1 MSELLKWVLALSLSG
16 SVLILLL
23 MLVRPLVRER
33 VSKRWQYYIWLLVIV
48 RLLLPVGPPESPAG
62 TAVMRIED
70 AASQVLAVPESD
82 MGNVGMTYREE
93 ASEPEPAAGPGV
105 LQKIGTAVWENL
117 WLVWLAGALI
127 LLIRKATAYQS
138 FVRCLRAGWKPVED
152 PALLDRAAE
161 IGGEA
166 GVKRPAELYVN
177 PLAASPMLL
186 GGRRPCVVLPAVE
199 MPEEDLRFVLLHEL
213 THYRRRDVLY
223 KWLVQMTICVHWFN
237 PLVHWMGRE
246 AERLGELSC
255 DEAVLRRLDGAERRA
270 YGDALLR
277 TVSAGGGY
285 QAVLPSPMLGAEG
298 KQLKER
304 LETIMNFKKT
314 GRLSAVLAAVLAAVL
329 GVTAVAAGAYTGLP
343 PVTGAAEK
351 PPFMEETVRRRFTME
366 SFYEAPY
373 MFGIGWNLQKEE
385 GTAVSVALPD
395 GGKLTAYLDDAA
407 KGLTK
412 NKKAMEALAKVLA
425 RLREETRA
433 TNFPMVRP
441 LVYQW
446 ENTGS
451 GSREE
456 MAEKYYEEGNLPFFK
471 AVFAGLNKPE
481 QASWMAK
488 VYKANNIT
496 FFSAAAAGLEADGDL
511 VKAYAETAYRDGAIV
526 QFSILAD
533 RMSEETLES
542 WLDRAVRDQ
551 SIAFQSMLMQKMDWD
566 EDLEALKAELDKKQ
580 EEEYKAAGVT
590 ANGGDYY
597 YQGKLVNVFL
607 DQRANGSF
615 HTLDMNP
622 KGTVNIWIVR
632 DAEDKI
638 TGVAELTQAEVT
650 ELFGEDYENVRWD
663 VLREK
668 AADYWDDDWDW
679 DWDDEKWD
687 WDDEKWDWD
696 WDNEKWAEE
705 EKRLTEEYAVHGV
718 IRQDGKNYYYQGRLV
733 YIFLDRGADGGLY
746 TLNMNPKGT
755 ANIKIVRDK
764 SGKITGVTELTRE
777 EIKALFGIDLKEI
790 PVELDSVKDGEYIWL
805 GTYTMNEGDTV
816 SYDISAERGDQ
827 MSVGFAKPGDKRP
840 STVYKTITNRR
851 EDGKLEISS
860 GPMDWESPLEPG
872 EYSLF
877 VHAPSGKLENVS
889 GRIFLREK

>member
-1 MSELLKWVLALSLSG
+1 MSGPLQWVLGLSLSG
-16 SVLILLL
+16 SALILLL
-23 MLVRPLVRER
+23 ILLRPLVGER
-33 VSKRWQYYIWLLVIV
+33 VSKRWQYYIWLLVIL
-48 RLLLPVGPPESPAG
+48 RLLAPVGALDSPAG
-62 TAVMRIED
+62 NGGPEGGAAPVLSLPEVGTEETDGALWGETAAAETAPEPDAFGTLWTAVRED
-70 AASQVLAVPESD
+70 
-82 MGNVGMTYREE
+82 
-93 ASEPEPAAGPGV
+93 
-105 LQKIGTAVWENL
+105 L
-117 WLVWLAGALI
+117 WVIWLAGALA
-127 LLIRKATAYQS
+127 LLVRKVTAYQG
-138 FVRCLRAGWKPVED
+138 FVRCLRAGWEPVD
-152 PALLDRAAE
+152 NPALLDRAAE
-161 IGGEA
+161 IGAET
-166 GVKRPAELYVN
+166 GVKRPVELYVN
-177 PLAASPMLL
+177 PLAASPLLL
-186 GGRRPCVVLPAVE
+186 GGRRPRVVLPGLE
-199 MPEEDLRFVLLHEL
+199 MAEEDFRFVLLHEL
-213 THYRRRDVLY
+213 VHCRRRDVWY
-223 KWLVQMTICVHWFN
+223 KWLVQITVCVHWFN

-246 AERLGELSC
+246 VERLGELSC
-255 DEAVLRRLDGAERRA
+255 DEAVLRRLDGSERRA

-285 QAVLPSPMLGAEG
+285 QADFPSPALGTDG
-298 KQLKER
+298 KRLKER
-304 LETIMNFKKT
+304 LDAIMNFGKT
-314 GRLSAVLAAVLAAVL
+314 DGLSAVLAVLLAAML
-329 GVTAVAAGAYTGLP
+329 GVTAAAAGGYAGLPAVTVAAGRSLSAEGKTAY
-343 PVTGAAEK
+343 
-351 PPFMEETVRRRFTME
+351 RYTME

-373 MFGIGWNLQKEE
+373 LFGIGWNSQKEE
-385 GTAVSVALPD
+385 GTAVSITLSG
-395 GGKLTAYLDDAA
+395 GGKLTAYLSDAA
-407 KGLTK
+407 KGLAK
-412 NKKAMEALAKVLA
+412 DKKAMEALAKVLA
-425 RLREETRA
+425 RLREETRD
-433 TNFPMVRP
+433 TDFPMTRP

-446 ENTGS
+446 ENTGG

-456 MAEKYYEEGNLPFFK
+456 MAKKYYEEGNLASFK
-471 AVFAGLNKPE
+471 AVFAGLSKPE

-488 VYKANNIT
+488 IYEDENYA
-496 FFSAAAAGLEADGDL
+496 FFSVAAAGLEADGDL
-511 VKAYAETAYRDGAIV
+511 VKAYAEMAYRDGAIA

-533 RMSEETLES
+533 RMSEETLRS
-542 WLDRAVRDQ
+542 WLDRVVRDQ
-551 SIAFQSMLMQKMDWD
+551 DIAFQSMLLQKLEMDG
-566 EDLEALKAELDKKQ
+566 ELEKLKTESDRKQ
-580 EEEYKAAGVT
+580 VEAYQSVGVT
-590 ANGGDYY
+590 ASGGDYY
-597 YQGKLVNVFL
+597 YQGKLVSIFL

-615 HTLDMNP
+615 NTLDMNP
-622 KGTVNIWIVR
+622 KGTVNIRIVR

-638 TGVAELTQAEVT
+638 TGVAELTQAEIT
-650 ELFGEDYENVRWD
+650 ELFGEDYESVMWGA
-663 VLREK
+663 LQEK
-668 AADYWDDDWDW
+668 KADDWGDGWDW

-816 SYDISAERGDQ
+816 SYDISAEKGDQ